1 MAIQKKETKEPAKKT
16 QAKST
21 TTRKAP
27 VKKAAKKEIDLKAQ
41 VPVINMAQASLTYSA
56 KKGNGYLQLDNY
68 LDTDYM
74 AIEDLQVMKN
84 TSRGVFEKGWLFIDD
99 EEAVEFLGL
108 QKLMDKILS
117 PDELEAIFETDP
129 ETLKSELQGFSA
141 SIKENVYQAMKIKFA
156 NGELTNAHT
165 IRAIEE
171 SLNIDK
177 SLSVLNI

>member
-1 MAIQKKETKEPAKKT
+1 MAIQKKETKEPVKKT
-16 QAKST
+16 QTKT

-27 VKKAAKKEIDLKAQ
+27 VKKAAKKEVDLQKQ
-41 VPVINMAQASLTYSA
+41 VPVVNMAQASLTYSA

-74 AIEDLQVMKN
+74 TIEDLQVMKN
-84 TSRGVFEKGWLFIDD
+84 SARGVFEKGWLLIDD
-99 EEAVEFLGL
+99 QEAVEFLGL

-117 PDELEAIFETDP
+117 PEELEGIFEMNPDN
-129 ETLKSELQGFSA
+129 LKEELKGFSA
-141 SIKENVYQAMKIKFA
+141 SIKENVYQAMKIKYA
-156 NGELTNAHT
+156 DGELTNAHI
-165 IRAIEE
+165 IRAIED